1 MARWSGLNNVMLD
14 DDRLETE
21 VRDLL
26 MDICEVMARRGYE
39 VVSVGA
45 MMRLVG
51 VGEERSREH
60 DAEYFALDDDFQ
72 GMLVQRELDRKNKN
86 KKAPRQSPDGVTL
99 H

>member
-1 MARWSGLNNVMLD
+1 MLD
-14 DDRLETE
+14 DDKLEAE

-51 VGEERSREH
+51 VGDERAAAH
-60 DAEYFALDDDFQ
+60 DAEFFALDDEFWQ
-72 GMLVQRELDRKNKN
+72 LINEREQNKN
-86 KKAPRQSPDGVTL
+86 KKKASRQSPDGVTL

>member
-1 MARWSGLNNVMLD
+1 MLD
-14 DDRLETE
+14 DDKLEAE

-51 VGEERSREH
+51 VGEERACEH
-60 DAEYFALDDDFQ
+60 DAEYFALDEEFWH
-72 GMLVQRELDRKNKN
+72 LLSQREIKNKE
-86 KKAPRQSPDGVTL
+86 KAPRQSPDGVTL

>member
-1 MARWSGLNNVMLD
+1 MTKPSGLNNTMLD
-14 DDRLETE
+14 DDKLEAE

-51 VGEERSREH
+51 VGDERAAQH
-60 DAEYFALDDDFQ
+60 DAEYFALDEDFWN
-72 GMLVQRELDRKNKN
+72 LLSHREANKNK
-86 KKAPRQSPDGVTL
+86 KKAPRQTTDGATL

>member
-1 MARWSGLNNVMLD
+1 MIEPSGVNNPMLD
-14 DDRLETE
+14 DDRLEAE

-26 MDICEVMARRGYE
+26 MDICEAMARRGYE

-51 VGEERSREH
+51 VGDSRAAEH
-60 DAEYFALDDDFQ
+60 DAEFFALDDDFQ

-86 KKAPRQSPDGVTL
+86 KNAPRQSPDGVTL

>member
-1 MARWSGLNNVMLD
+1 MTGWSGLNKTMLD
-14 DDRLETE
+14 DDQLEVE

-26 MDICEVMARRGYE
+26 MDICEAMARRGYE

-51 VGEERSREH
+51 VGDSRAAEH
-60 DAEYFALDDDFQ
+60 DAEFFALDDEFWRLWD
-72 GMLVQRELDRKNKN
+72 QREQNKNK
-86 KKAPRQSPDGVTL
+86 KKAPRQIPDGATL